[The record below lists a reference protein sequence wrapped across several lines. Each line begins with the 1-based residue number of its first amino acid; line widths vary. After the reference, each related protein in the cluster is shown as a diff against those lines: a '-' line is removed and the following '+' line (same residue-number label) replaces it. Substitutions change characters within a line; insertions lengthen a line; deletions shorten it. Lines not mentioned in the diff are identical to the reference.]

1 MPLHVKSGGT
11 WREATGISVRDGGT
25 WRTIQDGYIKDGGVW
40 RQFKS
45 GAATVQIDAH
55 GSPSSGTGG
64 RNTVTY
70 TVSSGTTFYISFSGG
85 NGGGAN
91 MARVNVDSPSNGY
104 ELVIAGGGG
113 ASGSQNGGGG
123 GPGGGANGSPGNPAP
138 NTTGGGGGV
147 TNNSGSG
154 PGGSGGS
161 GGPHSGRGCSGFPGG
176 YLTGAPTCYSNS
188 GGGGGYYGGGS
199 GGSNFDSNTG
209 GGGGGGS
216 GLIRNW
222 SLPANLSNLTG
233 ASFSS
238 GGSTGQKVIL
248 TVNGTPTTY
257 TSNTSVTI

>member
-1 MPLHVKSGGT
+1 MPLHVK
-11 WREATGISVRDGGT
+11 DGGT
-25 WRTIQDGYIKDGGVW
+25 WRTATGISVKGGGTWRTIASAYIKDGGVW

-45 GAATVQIDAH
+45 GATTVQIAAH
-55 GSPSSGTGG
+55 GGTTSGTGG
-64 RNTVTY
+64 RNIVTY
-70 TVSSGTTFYISFSGG
+70 TVVPGTTFYISFSGG

-113 ASGSQNGGGG
+113 AYGSQNGGGG
-123 GPGGGANGSPGNPAP
+123 GPGGGANGSPGNPSGPASA
-138 NTTGGGGGV
+138 GGGGT
-147 TNNSGSG
+147 TNNSGNG
-154 PGGSGGS
+154 PGGSGGGAGS
-161 GGPHSGRGCSGFPGG
+161 TGARGCSGPGG
-176 YLTGAPTCYSNS
+176 SYLTGAPACYSNS

-199 GGSNFDSNTG
+199 GASDFDENTG

-233 ASFSS
+233 ASFAS
-238 GGSTGQKVIL
+238 GSSTGQKVIL
-248 TVNGTPTTY
+248 TVNGAPTTY